1 MKDLVFY
8 HADCADGFG
17 AAFAAWLRLGD
28 SAEYVPVKYGQFE
41 TAADLG
47 MKFDPQFGE
56 RKVFILDF
64 SFNRPVM
71 DYLFR
76 VAEHVTWLD
85 HHKTAFEMWCRKAPD
100 LFFTTHKESDQRKII
115 VLDDC
120 KSGALLAWEHFHPN
134 KTVPMMIQHID
145 DRDRWQFRLENTREF
160 SAALFARRPWSFE
173 DWHRMFVQTY
183 VPHGGS
189 TSEMLRLYHEGH
201 AILRAHDQDVVS
213 AVKQARKCKL
223 RVTINDDPKKVPV
236 SIDYHGLAVNCPPS
250 LSSDVGHALAKQCGA
265 YGLCWSLDKDGVAQ
279 CSLRS
284 TGDYDVSAIAKC
296 YGGGGHR
303 NAAGFRTTFD
313 ELKTIL
319 GL

>member
-17 AAFAAWLRLGD
+17 AAFAAWLKLGD

-41 TAADLG
+41 TAVDLT
-47 MKFDPQFGE
+47 DRFGSRFQE
-56 RKVFILDF
+56 REVFILDF

-76 VAEHVTWLD
+76 VSEHVTWLD
-85 HHKTAFEMWCRKAPD
+85 HHKTAFETRCRKAPD

-120 KSGALLAWEHFHPN
+120 KSGAMLAWEHFHPN

-145 DRDRWQFRLENTREF
+145 DRDRWQFKLENTREF

-173 DWHRMFVQTY
+173 GWHRMFVQTY

-189 TSEMLRLYHEGH
+189 TSAMLRLYHEGH
-201 AILRAHDQDVVS
+201 AILRAHDSDVAS
-213 AVKQARKCKL
+213 AVKQARPCVL
-223 RVTINDDPKKVPV
+223 VLDETPTPKPV
-236 SIDYHGLAVNCPPS
+236 ACGLAVNCPPS
-250 LSSDVGHALAKQCGA
+250 LSSDVGHALARQCGA
-265 YGLCWSLDKDGVAQ
+265 YGLCWSLDKDGVVQ

-284 TGDYDVSAIAKC
+284 TGDYDVSAIAKR

-303 NAAGFRTTFD
+303 NAAGFRTMFD

>member
-41 TAADLG
+41 TATDLG

-76 VAEHVTWLD
+76 VSEHVTWLD
-85 HHKTAFEMWCRKAPD
+85 HHKTAFEMWTGSGECEFVGTSDSRKTI
-100 LFFTTHKESDQRKII
+100 L
-115 VLDDC
+115 LDNS
-120 KSGALLAWEHFHPN
+120 KSGALLAWEHFFDGSGW
-134 KTVPMMIQHID
+134 VPKLIQHID
-145 DRDRWQFRLENTREF
+145 DRDRWQFQMGGTRELSAGLF
-160 SAALFARRPWSFE
+160 SRRPWSFNQ
-173 DWHRMFVQTY
+173 WKNLL
-183 VPHGGS
+183 G
-189 TSEMLRLYHEGH
+189 HESVLIEEGRG
-201 AILRAHDQDVVS
+201 ILRAHDSDVAS
-213 AVKQARKCKL
+213 AVKQARPCVL
-223 RVTINDDPKKVPV
+223 VLDETPTPKPV
-236 SIDYHGLAVNCPPS
+236 ACGLAVNCPPS

-265 YGLCWSLDKDGVAQ
+265 YGLCWSLDKDGVVQ

-303 NAAGFRTTFD
+303 NAAGFRITFD

-319 GL
+319 GV